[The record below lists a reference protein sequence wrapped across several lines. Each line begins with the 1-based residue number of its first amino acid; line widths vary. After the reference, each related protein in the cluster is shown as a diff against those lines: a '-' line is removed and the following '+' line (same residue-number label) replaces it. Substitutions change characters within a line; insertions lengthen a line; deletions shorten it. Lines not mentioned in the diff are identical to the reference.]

1 MSEVYLYGQE
11 KEIQKIIDYI
21 KQNNLIG
28 KEKISLIDT
37 YPDLTETYVEEN
49 KLIRWWQWDW
59 QIN

>member
-49 KLIRWWQWDW
+49 KLIR
-59 QIN
+59 